1 MRRSAVLLHLSGS
14 GIVGERHMSK
24 RKAAKQRFCEWALN
38 SYNMATDNTKE
49 ELWLIP
55 PGLFFCISQLLGK
68 QQCCYAAFLPETE
81 IRTSIR
87 KIAAKPT
94 PSRKV
99 KLLPRT
105 VAERMAAVTGS
116 EKPYRLPFSGP
127 MYFRP

>member
-1 MRRSAVLLHLSGS
+1 MRRSAGMLYLSGS
-14 GIVGERHMSK
+14 GSVGARSNLSIIRAKTLCPTAYISNRQYTK
-24 RKAAKQRFCEWALN
+24 RALAYSARALFVYWIDMQR
-38 SYNMATDNTKE
+38 
-49 ELWLIP
+49 
-55 PGLFFCISQLLGK
+55 
-68 QQCCYAAFLPETE
+68 QCCYAAFLPETE

-127 MYFRP
+127 MYFSPWM